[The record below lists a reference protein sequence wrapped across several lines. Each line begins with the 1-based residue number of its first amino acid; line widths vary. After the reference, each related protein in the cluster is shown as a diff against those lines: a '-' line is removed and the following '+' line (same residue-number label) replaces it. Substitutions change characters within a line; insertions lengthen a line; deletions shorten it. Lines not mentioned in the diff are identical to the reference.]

1 MKYLSGMI
9 GAAGGNLGN
18 AGALSETKAGTEVA
32 DLFRGMQQGDSLGD
46 IFFNRPARAIEEA
59 KKQRMEAEVLNQ
71 FNKSRGGG
79 LVSMPGGV
87 LGEIVGN
94 PQGMI
99 DGQNL
104 AFNPLNV
111 VKQAGEKFQNFLNR
125 PVMPDN
131 INPTT
136 GRDFNFEAL
145 PPEQQQ
151 MFIDAMRQGR

>member
-1 MKYLSGMI
+1 MNYLGGMI

-18 AGALSETKAGTEVA
+18 AGALPGAKAGKEVA
-32 DLFRGMQQGDSLGD
+32 DLFRGMQQQQQIPTFMPGMG
-46 IFFNRPARAIEEA
+46 AA
-59 KKQRMEAEVLNQ
+59 
-71 FNKSRGGG
+71 
-79 LVSMPGGV
+79 PGGV
-87 LGEIVGN
+87 LGGMVGN

-99 DGQNL
+99 NGQNL

>member
-1 MKYLSGMI
+1 MNYLGGMI

-18 AGALSETKAGTEVA
+18 AGALPGAKAGKEVA
-32 DLFRGMQQGDSLGD
+32 DLFRGMQQQPQTPTFMPGMG
-46 IFFNRPARAIEEA
+46 AA
-59 KKQRMEAEVLNQ
+59 
-71 FNKSRGGG
+71 
-79 LVSMPGGV
+79 PGGV
-87 LGEIVGN
+87 LGGMVGN

-99 DGQNL
+99 NGQNL

>member
-1 MKYLSGMI
+1 MNYLSGMI

-18 AGALSETKAGTEVA
+18 AGALPGAKAGKEVA
-32 DLFRGMQQGDSLGD
+32 DLFRGMQQQQQTPTFMPGMG
-46 IFFNRPARAIEEA
+46 AA
-59 KKQRMEAEVLNQ
+59 
-71 FNKSRGGG
+71 
-79 LVSMPGGV
+79 PGGV
-87 LGEIVGN
+87 LGGMVGN

-99 DGQNL
+99 NGQNL

-125 PVMPDN
+125 PIMPDN